1 MMKCGYERLMAE
13 STFVKG
19 IADKTDAEDGEGKS
33 VTGSERIAIKEAG
46 ENFIVIFLAG
56 YNAGKLYQLYC

>member
-1 MMKCGYERLMAE
+1 MAE
-13 STFVKG
+13 STLVKG

-46 ENFIVIFLAG
+46 ENFVVIFLAG
-56 YNAGKLYQLYC
+56 DNAEEL

>member
-1 MMKCGYERLMAE
+1 MAE

-19 IADKTDAEDGEGKS
+19 IADKTDTEDGEGKS
-33 VTGSERIAIKEAG
+33 VTGSERIAIEKAG

-56 YNAGKLYQLYC
+56 YNAEELYQLNC

>member
-1 MMKCGYERLMAE
+1 MMKSGYEGLLAE

-46 ENFIVIFLAG
+46 ENFVVIFLAG
-56 YNAGKLYQLYC
+56 DNAERY